1 MTSHWYA
8 LLVRS
13 QSELSTAV
21 DLRAEGVTVFVP
33 TETVRVFPRIS
44 RRKAPPRDVIRP
56 LVTGYVFADYPRVEH
71 KQVRGVI
78 MVDETPYR
86 IPHAHMLPLFH
97 AAGRVREIDAPH
109 QEFTIGSIVRL
120 TGTPFDSQAVT
131 VATYHDGRYTVTGRL
146 FGRPVEIP
154 VSREQIAA

>member
-21 DLRAEGVTVFVP
+21 DLRKEGVTVFVP
-33 TETVRVFPRIS
+33 TETIRMPSRTRRGHAPRKDI
-44 RRKAPPRDVIRP
+44 IRP
-56 LVTGYVFADYPRVEH
+56 LVTGYLFADRPWVTH
-71 KQVRGVI
+71 KHVRGVI
-78 MVDETPYR
+78 MVHEAPYR
-86 IPHAHMLPLFH
+86 IPHAHMLPLFR
-97 AAGRVREIDAPH
+97 AAGRVRDLNAPDI
-109 QEFTIGSIVRL
+109 TIGSIVRL
-120 TGTPFDSQAVT
+120 TGTPFDGQAVT
-131 VATYHDGRYTVTGRL
+131 VATYRDGAYTVTGQL

>member
-13 QSELSTAV
+13 QSELSTAC

-33 TETVRVFPRIS
+33 TETVRIPTRS
-44 RRKAPPRDVIRP
+44 RRGRSPGKDIIRP
-56 LVTGYVFADYPRVEH
+56 LVTGYVFADRPWVTH

-78 MVDETPYR
+78 MVRESPYR

-97 AAGRVREIDAPH
+97 ASGRVRDLNAPDI
-109 QEFTIGSIVRL
+109 TIGSVVKL
-120 TGTPFDSQAVT
+120 TGTAFDSQAVT
-131 VATYHDGRYTVTGRL
+131 VATYHDGAYTVTGQL

>member
-8 LLVRS
+8 LLIRS

-33 TETVRVFPRIS
+33 TETIRTPS
-44 RRKAPPRDVIRP
+44 RSGKAGASPKDVTRP
-56 LVTGYVFADYPRVEH
+56 LVTGYIFADRPDTSH
-71 KQVRGVI
+71 KHVRGVI
-78 MVDETPYR
+78 MVDEAPYR
-86 IPHAHMLPLFH
+86 IPHAHMLPLFR
-97 AAGRVREIDAPH
+97 AAGRVRDLNAPDL
-109 QEFTIGSIVRL
+109 TIGSVVRL

-131 VATYHDGRYTVTGRL
+131 VATYRDGAYTVTGQL

-154 VSREQIAA
+154 VTREQIAA